1 MWRCYLVSPS
11 FCNDAPS
18 LEGRTILDGLSSV
31 PLDSRQLRLHC
42 HELAPELLHHLRC
55 RSVPLILLLH
65 HLRCGS
71 VLLVLLLLR
80 QQFSLCRLPR
90 IRTGKRAIHRLVAV
104 TFQCR

>member
-18 LEGRTILDGLSSV
+18 LEGGTILDGLSSV
-31 PLDSRQLRLHC
+31 PFDSRQLRLHC

-55 RSVPLILLLH
+55 RSVLLI
-65 HLRCGS
+65 
-71 VLLVLLLLR
+71 LLLLR
-80 QQFSLCRLPR
+80 QQFSLCRVPR